1 MSGGDCPGAGS
12 AHSGG
17 QPLRPL
23 ALRGETAAHHVF
35 PGYGGERGLSGLLLQ
50 DHLPRH
56 PQRVVGSPTT
66 HLSEGGLWQAGHRFV
81 LKFLQSAVR
90 ARFHL
95 QREWR
100 EYVDRLR
107 DIYRSRR
114 DAMLEVLEQE
124 FPAGSTWTKPVGG
137 FFVWATLP
145 GGLDTGDLLVKAV
158 EENVAFVRGD
168 AFYADGQGT
177 SSMRLSFSAVP
188 EEKIQEG
195 IRRLGRVAQDQ
206 LDLYRAMGL

>member
-1 MSGGDCPGAGS
+1 MLIGCGISIAPGGMPCWRSWSRSSQRDRPG
-12 AHSGG
+12 
-17 QPLRPL
+17 RN
-23 ALRGETAAHHVF
+23 RWAA
-35 PGYGGERGLSGLLLQ
+35 
-50 DHLPRH
+50 
-56 PQRVVGSPTT
+56 
-66 HLSEGGLWQAGHRFV
+66 
-81 LKFLQSAVR
+81 
-90 ARFHL
+90 
-95 QREWR
+95 
-100 EYVDRLR
+100 
-107 DIYRSRR
+107 
-114 DAMLEVLEQE
+114 
-124 FPAGSTWTKPVGG
+124 